1 VTKKYFLTLACS
13 AGVTFFLNAQLPG
26 CFGQIHGN
34 FQIDAQYYNPD
45 STIGAPVVPE
55 KALSNGWGVLTYTN
69 GKFGAGLRYE
79 SYQNV
84 MQGFDPRFKGQG
96 VTYRYFTYDNDKLEI
111 TVGNSYD
118 QFGSGLIYRTYED
131 RGLGFD
137 NSLDGVR
144 VRYNPYRGVYVKGA
158 WGRQRQFFSL
168 SPAIV
173 RGFDGE
179 VVVNELADRLDSA
192 LGKTRLILGGSFV
205 SKYQLDQDPL
215 FVLPNNVGAWAAR
228 FNLIRP
234 KINFFAE
241 YAYKIND
248 PHLANNNIYKP
259 GEALFVN
266 FTYSNKGLGL
276 SLGAKHI
283 DNMSFRSDR
292 SATGNAGLINY
303 LPALTKQHT
312 YVLSAYYPY
321 ASQPNGE
328 LSWQADLTY
337 KFKKGTKLG
346 GKFGTNVALNYSAA
360 FMIDTTNLNDLGT
373 GGRRLGY
380 TTKWF
385 GFNDSL
391 FFQDVNFEMYK
402 KVSKKF
408 RFTFLAG
415 NIWYN
420 KNVVEGKSGYPIIS
434 SQYVVAD
441 LIFTLTD
448 KLTLRTDLEHM
459 YCKDDFGSW
468 AAALAELTIGEHF
481 FVAAMDQ
488 YNYGN
493 YDAKKRVHY
502 VNVQG
507 GYTKGTIRVT
517 AGYGKQRAGI
527 FCVGGVCRFVPAS
540 NGFTLNITS
549 SF

>member
-1 VTKKYFLTLACS
+1 MTKKYFLTLACS

-26 CFGQIHGN
+26 GFGQIHGN

-144 VRYNPYRGVYVKGA
+144 VRFNPYRGVYLKGA

-179 VVVNELADRLDSA
+179 VILNELSDRLDSA
-192 LGKTRLILGGSFV
+192 LGKTRIILGGSFV

-215 FVLPNNVGAWAAR
+215 LVLPNNVGAYGGR
-228 FNLIRP
+228 LNLIRP
-234 KINFFAE
+234 RINFFAE

-248 PHLANNNIYKP
+248 PHLANNNIYKH

-266 FTYSNKGLGL
+266 FTYSNKGIGL

-303 LPALTKQHT
+303 LPALTKQHV

-360 FMIDTTNLNDLGT
+360 HMIDTTNLNDLGA

-380 TTKWF
+380 STNWF

-391 FFQDVNFEMYK
+391 FFRDVNFEMYK
-402 KVSKKF
+402 KVSKDF
-408 RFTFLAG
+408 RFTFLVG

-441 LIFTLTD
+441 LIFTLSD

-468 AAALAELTIGEHF
+468 AAALVELTIGEHF

-493 YDAKKRVHY
+493 YDVKKRVHY

-507 GYTKGTIRVT
+507 GYTKGTIRIT

>member
-1 VTKKYFLTLACS
+1 MKNIPLLFLLFF
-13 AGVTFFLNAQLPG
+13 AGISQPLIGQLPG
-26 CFGQIHGN
+26 GLGQIHGN
-34 FQIDAQYYNPD
+34 FQIDAQYYRPD
-45 STIGAPVVPE
+45 STISAPVVPE

-69 GKFGAGLRYE
+69 GKFSAGLRYE

-84 MQGFDPRFKGQG
+84 MQGFDPRYRGQG
-96 VTYRYFTYDNDKLEI
+96 ITYRHFTYDNDRLEI

-144 VRYNPYRGVYVKGA
+144 VRFQPVKGVYLKGV
-158 WGRQRQFFSL
+158 WGRQRTFFSL

-179 VVVNELADRLDSA
+179 IALNELSPKIDSA
-192 LGKTRLILGGSFV
+192 LRKTHVILGGSFV

-215 FVLPNNVGAWAAR
+215 LVLPNNVGAWAAR
-228 FNLIRP
+228 MNLTRA
-234 KINFFAE
+234 KIALYAE

-248 PHLANNNIYKP
+248 PHLTNNFIYKP

-266 FTYSNKGLGL
+266 FTYAHKGLGIAV
-276 SLGAKHI
+276 GAKHI

-292 SATGNAGLINY
+292 SATGNADFINY
-303 LPALTKQHT
+303 QPALTKQHT

-321 ASQPNGE
+321 ATQPNGE
-328 LSWQADLTY
+328 LSGQIDVSY
-337 KFKKGTKLG
+337 KFKKGTKWG
-346 GKFGTNVALNYSAA
+346 GKYGTNIAFNYSLAH
-360 FMIDTTNLNDLGT
+360 MIDTTFLNDLEVNKP
-373 GGRRLGY
+373 RQGY
-380 TTKWF
+380 TTNFW

-391 FFQDVNFEMYK
+391 FFQDANIEMYK
-402 KVSKKF
+402 KVSQRF
-408 RFTFLAG
+408 RMTVLIG

-420 KNVVEGKSGYPIIS
+420 KNVVEGKTGFPIIS
-434 SQYVVAD
+434 SQYTIAD
-441 LIFTLTD
+441 LIFTIND

-459 YCKDDFGSW
+459 YCNADFGSW
-468 AAALAELTIGEHF
+468 AAALAELTIGSHF

-493 YDAKKRVHY
+493 DNEKKRIHY
-502 VNVQG
+502 VNFQG

-540 NGFTLNITS
+540 NGFTLNLTS